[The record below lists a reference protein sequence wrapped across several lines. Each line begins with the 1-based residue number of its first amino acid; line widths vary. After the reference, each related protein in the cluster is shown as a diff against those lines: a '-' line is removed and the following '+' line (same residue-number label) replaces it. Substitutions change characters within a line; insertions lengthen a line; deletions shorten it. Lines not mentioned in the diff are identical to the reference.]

1 MPKPDLTALAQ
12 DLDAELR
19 TIREL
24 VRRPLE
30 LEFARGHLTAPQQ
43 AAMAAIVTANGGLS
57 LKQLSEQLG
66 LAHSTTSGIVDRL
79 EKSKLVERKVDDTD
93 RRFTKIA
100 AAEPVRKF
108 IQETMPRM
116 SIHPL
121 AEALRRASPAQ
132 RETIA
137 AGLKTLRTLLSARPK
152 T

>member
-1 MPKPDLTALAQ
+1 MSKPDFTALAQ

-19 TIREL
+19 AIRDL
-24 VRRPLE
+24 IRRPLE
-30 LEFARGHLTAPQQ
+30 LEFAKGHLTAPQQ
-43 AAMAAIVTANGGLS
+43 AAVAAILMAKGGLS
-57 LKQLSEQLG
+57 LKQLSQQLG

-79 EKSKLVERKVDDTD
+79 EKGKFVVRKVDEAD

-100 AAEPVRKF
+100 VTEPVRKF
-108 IQETMPRM
+108 VEETMPRL

-132 RETIA
+132 RDTVA
-137 AGLKTLRTLLSARPK
+137 AGLKTLRALLNGRSG